1 DMDESNA
8 TLHRQ
13 LGLRSPRDLIEY
25 FGGRKKFSQEI
36 FSKLKGKSDE
46 EIQAEIFG
54 GKWRLANLPEGY
66 VEEKNGIKLLSIGK
80 IHDYGE
86 GCACPMGGLA
96 RAFLGN
102 LELGEGEIVL
112 VDSDAGVEHFGRG
125 VEASCDLILAVID
138 PTFESV
144 RLSKLILEMAGKL
157 GKPAYLVLNKVDREA
172 TRLLLEQVDKEKV
185 LAVIPQSREIF
196 LACLKGEEVDV
207 QLGEVE
213 KLADRLLS
221 LLSR

>member
-1 DMDESNA
+1 
-8 TLHRQ
+8 
-13 LGLRSPRDLIEY
+13 
-25 FGGRKKFSQEI
+25 
-36 FSKLKGKSDE
+36 
-46 EIQAEIFG
+46 
-54 GKWRLANLPEGY
+54 
-66 VEEKNGIKLLSIGK
+66 
-80 IHDYGE
+80 
-86 GCACPMGGLA
+86 
-96 RAFLGN
+96 
-102 LELGEGEIVL
+102 
-112 VDSDAGVEHFGRG
+112 
-125 VEASCDLILAVID
+125 
-138 PTFESV
+138 ESV

-172 TRLLLEQVDKEKV
+172 ARLLLEQVDKEKV